1 MTGRPEGDKTKGKIM
16 TEQVLMRLTELQREY
31 EVGQRRLQELVAQEV
46 SIRETLLRI
55 SGAIQVLTELTGQ
68 AAPSETVD
76 AAPLAQPPAQP
87 SVGTPDTPAPAP
99 GSVLRVG

>member
-1 MTGRPEGDKTKGKIM
+1 MSGPSEGNAM
-16 TEQVLMRLTELQREY
+16 TEQALTRLVELQREY

-68 AAPSETVD
+68 AAPSGTAD
-76 AAPLAQPPAQP
+76 AAPASAPAGAADAAVAAQDA
-87 SVGTPDTPAPAP
+87 PAPAP
-99 GSVLRVG
+99 GTVLRVG